1 MAVYLLSYV
10 NMALLNFFRI
20 DTVIKEVSPKEM
32 PMEEQSKENHIKRK
46 TSMKIDLPI
55 NEYTVMEGKCLIL

>member
-1 MAVYLLSYV
+1 
-10 NMALLNFFRI
+10 MALLDFSRI
-20 DTVIKEVSPKEM
+20 DTVIEEVSPKGM
-32 PMEEQSKENHIKRK
+32 PMEDQCKENHIKRK

>member
-1 MAVYLLSYV
+1 MV
-10 NMALLNFFRI
+10 LLNLSRI
-20 DTVIKEVSPKEM
+20 DAVIEEVSPKGM
-32 PMEEQSKENHIKRK
+32 PKEDQSKENHIKRK

>member
-1 MAVYLLSYV
+1 MV
-10 NMALLNFFRI
+10 LLNLSRI
-20 DTVIKEVSPKEM
+20 DAVIEEVSPKGM
-32 PMEEQSKENHIKRK
+32 PIEDQSKENHIKRK

>member
-1 MAVYLLSYV
+1 M
-10 NMALLNFFRI
+10 I
-20 DTVIKEVSPKEM
+20 EEVPPKGM
-32 PMEEQSKENHIKRK
+32 PMEDQSNENHIKRK

>member
-1 MAVYLLSYV
+1 M
-10 NMALLNFFRI
+10 NMVLLNLSRI
-20 DTVIKEVSPKEM
+20 DTVIEEVSPKGM
-32 PMEEQSKENHIKRK
+32 PIEDQSKENHIKRK